1 MEIKIENKSCIKRKC
16 DKKEM
21 EKLVEVMILPSIGK
35 GTVGGLQ
42 LNLHIYRYIS
52 LIFVVI
58 LNNKWPVKVPKLC
71 RKQH

>member
-35 GTVGGLQ
+35 GTED
-42 LNLHIYRYIS
+42 YRYIS

-58 LNNKWPVKVPKLC
+58 LNNEWPVNVPKLY

>member
-35 GTVGGLQ
+35 GTGGGLQ
-42 LNLHIYRYIS
+42 LNLPTGCLY
-52 LIFVVI
+52 
-58 LNNKWPVKVPKLC
+58 KLSPINLV
-71 RKQH
+71 